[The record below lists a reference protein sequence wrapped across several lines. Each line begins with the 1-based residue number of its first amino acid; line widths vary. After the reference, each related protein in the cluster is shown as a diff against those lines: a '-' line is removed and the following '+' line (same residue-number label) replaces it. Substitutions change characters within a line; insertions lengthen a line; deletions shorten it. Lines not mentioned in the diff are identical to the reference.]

1 MKITLKDFNFADH
14 HFEEYEF
21 ELPNIRNLE
30 DVEVELIEENV
41 VYALLDFINFNS
53 SFYDYEESK

>member
-14 HFEEYEF
+14 HFEEYEID
-21 ELPNIRNLE
+21 LPNIQNLE
-30 DVEVELIEENV
+30 DVEMEKIEEQV
-41 VYALLDFINFNS
+41 VYTLLDYISFNS

>member
-21 ELPNIRNLE
+21 ELPKIHNLE
-30 DVEVELIEENV
+30 DIDLDLIEVDV
-41 VYALLDFINFNS
+41 VYELLDFINFNS
-53 SFYDYEESK
+53 SFYEYEESK

>member
-21 ELPNIRNLE
+21 DLTNIHDLE
-30 DVEVELIEENV
+30 DVDLELVEEHV
-41 VYALLDFINFNS
+41 VYTLLDFINFND
-53 SFYDYEESK
+53 SFYEYEESK